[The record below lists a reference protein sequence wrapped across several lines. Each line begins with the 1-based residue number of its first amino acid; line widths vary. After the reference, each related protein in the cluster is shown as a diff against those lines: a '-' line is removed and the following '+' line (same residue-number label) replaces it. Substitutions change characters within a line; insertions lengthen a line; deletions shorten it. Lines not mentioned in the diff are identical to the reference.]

1 MSELIDRFGSL
12 PEELKNFIKIIEIKN
27 LCKKAN
33 INKIDL
39 GTKGFIITFNNNKL
53 IDTKKLLNLVDKN
66 PDILKLRPDNKLL
79 YLNKFSDKNKKIIDI
94 VNFLKILKKINNEK

>member
-1 MSELIDRFGSL
+1 M

-53 IDTKKLLNLVDKN
+53 IDTEKLINLVDRNAK
-66 PDILKLRPDNKLL
+66 ILKLRPDNRLL
-79 YLNKFSDKNKKIIDI
+79 YLNKFSDNNKKIIEI
-94 VNFLKILKKINNEK
+94 VNFLKILKKINYEK